1 MKGTILRETL
11 GNILFYPRKLLTIV
25 LFEERFSVIIFLG
38 PEEKNRKHFFHKAFL
53 CLAEKST
60 IKSTILGAIGVPEPL

>member
-25 LFEERFSVIIFLG
+25 LFEDRFSVIIFLG
-38 PEEKNRKHFFHKAFL
+38 PEKENRKHFFHKAFL
-53 CLAEKST
+53 CLAEENT
-60 IKSTILGAIGVPEPL
+60 IKSTILGAIGVPKPL